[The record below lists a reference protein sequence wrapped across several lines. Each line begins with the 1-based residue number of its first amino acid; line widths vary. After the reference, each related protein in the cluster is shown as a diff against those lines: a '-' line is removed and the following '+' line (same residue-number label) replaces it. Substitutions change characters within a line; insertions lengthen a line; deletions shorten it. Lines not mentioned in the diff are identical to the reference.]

1 MLTVTHY
8 SFGPFQLYPSEHLL
22 VRENQPIPLSPKA
35 FDLLLTLVSNHGR
48 LLTREML
55 MKTIWPD
62 SFVEE
67 TNLTV
72 NISLLR
78 KTLGDMD
85 DGRPWIAT
93 APKRGY
99 RFDGPVTLHDEA
111 SPAATVSK
119 VESSLPLPATL
130 AAIQDLPADSAQP
143 VRAEAEPGAPP
154 PTRVPLFRWLVA
166 PLVFIFGFLV
176 VFWIFRHPSRSHT
189 SPGAMS
195 EIRTLAVLPFQ
206 TLDKSSE
213 DEYLGLG
220 MTDALITRLS
230 RLSQL
235 VVRPIGAV
243 RGFSSSLDPSGVG
256 RKLDVQAVL
265 DGTIQKIEGQTRVT
279 VRLLRVEDGRI
290 VWTDTFDEQN
300 ANAFALEDTI
310 SQKLGQALELR
321 LSGEEQHRVATHNS
335 AAYELYTQGRYYWN
349 KRSVEATQRSI
360 ELFQQ
365 AIQADP
371 NDAAAYAGL
380 ADAYILAGSYG
391 NSFLAPSVA
400 MPKAKAAIEKALA
413 LDDSSAEAHTSLAYI
428 RLVNDWDWGGA
439 EREFKRA
446 LELDPDCVNAH
457 HWYSHELM
465 ALGRVAESHH
475 ESEVALGLDPTDVVI
490 NEHMAW
496 HHLMNR
502 EYDRAISQATKAIQL
517 DPNFVLAHRVLG
529 LAYLY
534 TNRHKEASEEFEKGV
549 ALSHGDP
556 VSRAYLARCY
566 AASHREAEAR
576 KILASLEADSVERY
590 ISSAEI
596 APIYV
601 ALGDHDSAIRS
612 ISKALDQ
619 RAGSLIYLNIDRA
632 FDPLRNDPRFL
643 ADLKRA
649 NLMPKADETASR

>member
-22 VRENQPIPLSPKA
+22 VRGDQTIPLSPKA
-35 FDLLLTLVSNHGR
+35 FDLLLTLVANHGR
-48 LLTREML
+48 LLTRECL
-55 MKTIWPD
+55 MQTIWPD

-99 RFDGPVTLHDEA
+99 RFDGAVILHDEIP
-111 SPAATVSK
+111 PAATVVK
-119 VESSLPLPATL
+119 AGTPPPKTA
-130 AAIQDLPADSAQP
+130 AAIQDP
-143 VRAEAEPGAPP
+143 VVPVTAEPEPQASAPP
-154 PTRVPLFRWLVA
+154 PARAKHPVFSRWLVTS
-166 PLVFIFGFLV
+166 LGFIVALLV
-176 VFWIFRHPSRSHT
+176 VFTILRHPSRSHA
-189 SPGAMS
+189 SPGEMS

-206 TLDKSSE
+206 SLDKGSD

-230 RLSQL
+230 RVSQL

-243 RGFSSSLDPSGVG
+243 RGLSAIQDPSGVG

-290 VWTDTFDEQN
+290 LWTDTFDEQN

-310 SQKLGQALELR
+310 SQRLGQALALR
-321 LSGEEQHRVATHNS
+321 LSGEQHSVATHNS

-349 KRSVEATQRSI
+349 KRSVEATKKSI

-371 NDAAAYAGL
+371 NDAAANAGL

-428 RLVNDWDWGGA
+428 RLVNDWDWSGA
-439 EREFKRA
+439 EQEFKRA
-446 LELDPDCVNAH
+446 LALDPDCVNAH

-465 ALGRVAESHH
+465 ALGRVAESHR
-475 ESEVALGLDPTDVVI
+475 ESEIALGLDPTDVVI

-502 EYDRAISQATKAIQL
+502 EYDRAIAQATKAIQL
-517 DPNFVLAHRVLG
+517 DPNFVQAHRVLG

-566 AASHREAEAR
+566 AASHRDADAR
-576 KILASLEADSVERY
+576 RILASLEQDSVERY

-601 ALGDHDSAIRS
+601 ALGDHDSAIRRL
-612 ISKALDQ
+612 SKALDE
-619 RAGSLIYLNIDRA
+619 RAGSLIYLNVDRA

-649 NLMPKADETASR
+649 NLAPKADETASR

>member
-1 MLTVTHY
+1 MPAVTHY
-8 SFGPFQLYPSEHLL
+8 SFGSFQLYPSEQLL
-22 VRENQPIPLSPKA
+22 LRDKQAIPLSPKA

-48 LLTREML
+48 LLTRETL

-78 KTLGDMD
+78 KTLGEMD

-99 RFDGPVTLHDEA
+99 RFDGAVILHDQAA
-111 SPAATVSK
+111 SIAAPDRAERGVPETVVPELEPVATKPESVAATTPAPHPGLSRWVAA
-119 VESSLPLPATL
+119 SLVLIL
-130 AAIQDLPADSAQP
+130 A
-143 VRAEAEPGAPP
+143 
-154 PTRVPLFRWLVA
+154 
-166 PLVFIFGFLV
+166 FLV
-176 VFWIFRHPSRSHT
+176 LFLIFRHPFRSQA
-189 SPGAMS
+189 SPAEIS

-206 TLDKSSE
+206 SLDKSAE

-230 RLSQL
+230 HLSQL

-243 RGFSSSLDPSGVG
+243 RSFSPNQDPSGFG
-256 RKLDVQAVL
+256 RRLDVQAVL

-279 VRLLRVEDGRI
+279 VRLLRVEDGRT
-290 VWTDTFDEQN
+290 VWTDRFDEQN
-300 ANAFALEDTI
+300 GNAFALEDTI

-321 LSGEEQHRVATHNS
+321 LNGPEQHRLPTRNS
-335 AAYELYTQGRYYWN
+335 AAYDLYTQARYYWN
-349 KRSVEATQRSI
+349 KRSVESTKKSI

-371 NDAAAYAGL
+371 NDAPAYAGL

-391 NSFLAPSVA
+391 NSFLAPGVA
-400 MPKAKAAIEKALA
+400 MPKAKAAIEKALV

-428 RLVNDWDWGGA
+428 RLVNDWDWAGA

-446 LELDPDCVNAH
+446 LELDPECVNAH

-465 ALGRVAESHH
+465 ALGRIAESHR
-475 ESEVALGLDPTDVVI
+475 ESEIALGLDPTDVVI

-496 HHLMNR
+496 HHLMSR
-502 EYDRAISQATKAIQL
+502 EYDRAIAQAAKAIQL
-517 DPNFVLAHRVLG
+517 DPNFVQAHRVLG

-556 VSRAYLARCY
+556 ISRAYLARCY
-566 AASHREAEAR
+566 AGSHREPEAR
-576 KILASLEADSVERY
+576 KILASLEQDSVERY

-596 APIYV
+596 APIYL
-601 ALGDHDSAIRS
+601 ALGDHDSAIRWMG
-612 ISKALDQ
+612 KAFDE
-619 RAGSLIYLNIDRA
+619 RAGSLIYLNVDRA

-649 NLMPKADETASR
+649 NLVPKADETASR